1 MAIWIT
7 LWLFKLIE
15 SLPSKRI
22 ISIHPLFFLAMFRP
36 SPERRGPA
44 PGYLQPVDRFPH
56 QPATWQRCARE
67 MSAHVG
73 HFETSRIPKKKSI
86 HSGIVCLF
94 LRFFFRV
101 HLNRFVTHP
110 HAIAGFSSQV
120 CFLQSVWCRRKALP
134 GVLGDP
140 GFGSS
145 KEICQNAGTLLFPK

>member
-94 LRFFFRV
+94 LRFFFPGASEQICDTSPCHSWV
-101 HLNRFVTHP
+101 
-110 HAIAGFSSQV
+110 Q
-120 CFLQSVWCRRKALP
+120 LP
-134 GVLGDP
+134 GLLPPKCVMSEEGAS
-140 GFGSS
+140 GG
-145 KEICQNAGTLLFPK
+145 AGRPWLWFL